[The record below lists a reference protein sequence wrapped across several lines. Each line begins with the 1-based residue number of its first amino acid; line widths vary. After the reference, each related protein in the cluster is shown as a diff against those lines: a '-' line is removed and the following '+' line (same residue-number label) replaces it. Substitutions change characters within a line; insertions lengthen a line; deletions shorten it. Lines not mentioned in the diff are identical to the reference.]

1 MESGSA
7 SARSDRLGDDCDA
20 PISSKSFRQHSTRV
34 GIRFK
39 GDHSHPIAK
48 CLPCDIANVR
58 SEINEKPVLGNV
70 LHHLMEIVF
79 PQA

>member
-1 MESGSA
+1 
-7 SARSDRLGDDCDA
+7 
-20 PISSKSFRQHSTRV
+20 
-34 GIRFK
+34 
-39 GDHSHPIAK
+39 
-48 CLPCDIANVR
+48 LPCDIANVR